1 MLLTWGRSQHHG
13 HPDSTDIPT
22 PRPLST
28 GRQIRQIACGELHTL
43 ALTADGRV
51 LTFGSGLMGALG
63 TGELTAAATPVEI
76 SALTQ
81 PIIDIA
87 AGRHHSLALTRSGE
101 VYGWGMCG
109 AAGELE
115 LEPTRQPELG
125 GRASAIGCGDEY
137 CAALTPNGGVA
148 WGGAQ
153 LGASCSTVLP
163 APAAFKLRQWQ
174 RFARLIDDP
183 QLGALGTGDDT
194 GSFPSCLRK

>member
-76 SALTQ
+76 SALMQ
-81 PIIDIA
+81 PIIEIA
-87 AGRHHSLALTRSGE
+87 AGRHHLLVRARRHASHVSRRSAE
-101 VYGWGMCG
+101 
-109 AAGELE
+109 AA
-115 LEPTRQPELG
+115 PDRRRWHRQDQDV
-125 GRASAIGCGDEY
+125 GRAQDQARTLPKTKHEPCPFRIRASGRHQRRR
-137 CAALTPNGGVA
+137 PNLKTTRRQGSR
-148 WGGAQ
+148 Q
-153 LGASCSTVLP
+153 RP
-163 APAAFKLRQWQ
+163 NLRPRQ
-174 RFARLIDDP
+174 DN
-183 QLGALGTGDDT
+183 TM
-194 GSFPSCLRK
+194 